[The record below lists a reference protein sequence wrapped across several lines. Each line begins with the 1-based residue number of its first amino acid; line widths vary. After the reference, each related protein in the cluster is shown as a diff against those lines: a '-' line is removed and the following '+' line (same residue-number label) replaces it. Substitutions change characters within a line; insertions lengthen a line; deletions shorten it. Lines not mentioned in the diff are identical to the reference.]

1 VLLLGNRQHVLPN
14 GATARDAERW
24 PYFDMKGRSMVAAKP
39 NPPMKNNT
47 DSFFVEAL
55 DPRQEARAVT
65 LEAVCRLLLWMADEP
80 SIEDRGLR
88 TTVALYCIRP
98 DLIDG
103 ETLARIGDG
112 SGRTRQHIHKLAES
126 FRHTTGLKP

>member
-1 VLLLGNRQHVLPN
+1 MKDGSKV
-14 GATARDAERW
+14 TA
-24 PYFDMKGRSMVAAKP
+24 KQNS
-39 NPPMKNNT
+39 PMKNNT

-55 DPRQEARAVT
+55 DCRQEARALT
-65 LEAVCRLLLWMADEP
+65 LEAICRMLIWMADEP

-88 TTVALYCIRP
+88 TSVALYCIRP

-112 SGRTRQHIHKLAES
+112 SGRTRQHIHKLAVS
-126 FRHTTGLKP
+126 FRHTTGLKS

>member
-1 VLLLGNRQHVLPN
+1 MKDGSKV
-14 GATARDAERW
+14 TA
-24 PYFDMKGRSMVAAKP
+24 KQ

-55 DPRQEARAVT
+55 DSRQEARALT
-65 LEAVCRLLLWMADEP
+65 LEAICRMLIWMADEP

-88 TTVALYCIRP
+88 TSVALYCIRP

-112 SGRTRQHIHKLAES
+112 SGRTRQHIHKLAVS
-126 FRHTTGLKP
+126 FRHTTGLKS

>member
-1 VLLLGNRQHVLPN
+1 LFSGNQKHVFLN
-14 GATARDAERW
+14 GATARGTERW
-24 PYFDMKGRSMVAAKP
+24 PYFEMKIGGKVAAKP
-39 NPPMKNNT
+39 NPPMKNNP

-55 DPRQEARAVT
+55 DPRQEARALA
-65 LEAVCRLLLWMADEP
+65 LEVICRLLLWMADEP

-88 TTVALYCIRP
+88 TSVALYCVRP

-103 ETLARIGDG
+103 ETLARIGDA
-112 SGRTRQHIHKLAES
+112 SGRTRQHVHKLAES